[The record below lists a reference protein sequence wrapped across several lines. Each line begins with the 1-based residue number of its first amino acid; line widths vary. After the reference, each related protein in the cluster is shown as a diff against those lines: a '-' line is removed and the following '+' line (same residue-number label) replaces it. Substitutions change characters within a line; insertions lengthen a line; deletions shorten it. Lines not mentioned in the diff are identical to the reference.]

1 MALFRRLV
9 LIPISVQA
17 FSQGPAPTDGCAE
30 QCEPSTAGVSLLQ
43 LNGMLKAIEDAL
55 DTASTD
61 QEGHLIHTPNGPRV
75 AHMSHLPVQD
85 SVPDPSARAQDS
97 APDPS
102 ALVAVEASSR
112 DGSREASGA
121 LDLHAD
127 DPHADPHAVAPADPH
142 TLPEA
147 EPHREPPAAPHS
159 DVPAPAGQEPQSTS
173 APSSEPPHLKEGYE
187 NAHPADL
194 QKEKYAYLNG
204 LAAFAIGPGM
214 FFLGLLAVTTF
225 GLFFYAYKNDPR
237 IFG

>member
-1 MALFRRLV
+1 MALFRRLM
-9 LIPISVQA
+9 LIPISVLA

-30 QCEPSTAGVSLLQ
+30 ECEPSTAGVSLLQ

-75 AHMSHLPVQD
+75 AHMSHLPVQ
-85 SVPDPSARAQDS
+85 AS

-112 DGSREASGA
+112 DGSRDASGP
-121 LDLHAD
+121 LDLHTD

-147 EPHREPPAAPHS
+147 DPHRERPPAPHS

-173 APSSEPPHLKEGYE
+173 APSSAPPHVLEGYE

-204 LAAFAIGPGM
+204 LAAFAIGPGI

-237 IFG
+237 VFG